1 MPSSF
6 DNRSYLLWVSL
17 TTLLLTVGLA
27 VTAAISLRQSDSV
40 EAAAR
45 LQADSVTAL
54 TFQAEREF
62 LRFRNE
68 LQLALTSPHSGAWD
82 AVQMRFDIFAS
93 RVTLLR
99 ENPSMTKLRGR
110 PEYNATLP
118 ELIALVE
125 QIDVWLADP
134 SVHHASLNRLLGRM
148 IEMGPDVQ
156 SLSFAANSEVTH
168 LMDQQVD
175 VVRQQHRM
183 IGWLVIVQLLVI
195 AAATASLFNRH
206 RRLQREQMAL
216 ERLNRQLLMAKD
228 AAEAADRAKAHFLA
242 NMSHELRTPFNG
254 MLGMIDMVSESR
266 LDTAQREQIQMARQ
280 SAEHLLRLLNDILD
294 MSAIEAG
301 KLKIRPEP
309 CEVPRLL
316 TEVCE
321 LLQVE
326 ASQKGLT
333 WSLDLHT
340 GPPQTVMVDPTRL
353 RQILLNLMGNAV
365 KFTTEGHVAVELHE
379 ATDNGQIRWTIA
391 VSDTGPGMDERT
403 QRRLFQR
410 FHQLD
415 DSASRQHGGTGL
427 GLEISRNLARLMGG
441 EIQVQSQSGLGSC
454 FTVTLTT
461 PVCADDIVAQG
472 PGTVAPGEHQ
482 VISTG
487 RLRILVAEDHPVNRQ
502 LVGMQLDKL
511 GHEAIFA
518 VNGREAVERLAS
530 SDGISLVLM
539 DLHMPGMDGLEATR
553 HIRQWDGPKGRIPII
568 ALTADV
574 LEDTRHKALASGINE
589 YLMKPVRQA
598 ALHAVIHRWVNPSA
612 TQSTPS

>member
-1 MPSSF
+1 MPSSH
-6 DNRSYLLWVSL
+6 DNRSYLVWVSL

-68 LQLALTSPHSGAWD
+68 LRLALTSPHSGNWD

-99 ENPSMTKLRGR
+99 DNPSMTKLRGR

-125 QIDVWLADP
+125 HVDVWLADP
-134 SVHHASLNRLLGRM
+134 TAHHASLNRLLERM

-216 ERLNRQLLMAKD
+216 EHLNRQLLKAKD
-228 AAEAADRAKAHFLA
+228 AAEAADRAKTHFLA

-254 MLGMIDMVSESR
+254 MLGMMDMLNESS
-266 LDTAQREQIQMARQ
+266 LDTAQREQLQMARQ
-280 SAEHLLRLLNDILD
+280 SAEHLLLLLNDILD
-294 MSAIEAG
+294 LSAIEAG

-309 CEVPRLL
+309 CEVPALL
-316 TEVCE
+316 TKVCE

-326 ASQKGLT
+326 AARKGLAL
-333 WSLDLHT
+333 SLDLQT

-353 RQILLNLMGNAV
+353 RQILLNLIGNAV

-379 ATDNGQIRWTIA
+379 ANDNGQIRWTIA

-403 QRRLFQR
+403 QSHLFQR

-415 DSASRQHGGTGL
+415 ESASRQHGGSGL

-441 EIQVQSQSGLGSC
+441 DIQVQSQPALGSC
-454 FTVTLTT
+454 FTVSLTT
-461 PVCADDIVAQG
+461 PVCADDIEMSS
-472 PGTVAPGEHQ
+472 PGTVAPEAHP
-482 VISTG
+482 VISMG

-502 LVGMQLDKL
+502 LVGMLLDKL

-518 VNGREAVERLAS
+518 VNGREAVERLQS

-539 DLHMPGMDGLEATR
+539 DLHMPEMDGLEAAR
-553 HIRQWDGPKGRIPII
+553 RIRQRDGPTGRVPII
-568 ALTADV
+568 ALTADL
-574 LEDTRHKALASGINE
+574 LEDTRHQALASGINE
-589 YLMKPVRQA
+589 YLLKPVQKA
-598 ALHAVIHRWVNPSA
+598 SLLAVIHRWGYPSA
-612 TQSTPS
+612 THSMPS

>member
-1 MPSSF
+1 MPSSH
-6 DNRSYLLWVSL
+6 DNRSYLVWVSL

-68 LQLALTSPHSGAWD
+68 LRLALTSPHSGNWD

-99 ENPSMTKLRGR
+99 DNPSMTKLRGR

-125 QIDVWLADP
+125 HVDVWLADP
-134 SVHHASLNRLLGRM
+134 TAHHASLNRLLERM

-216 ERLNRQLLMAKD
+216 EHLNRQLLKAKD
-228 AAEAADRAKAHFLA
+228 AAEAADRAKTHFLA

-254 MLGMIDMVSESR
+254 MLGMMDMLNEST
-266 LDTAQREQIQMARQ
+266 LDTAQREQLQMARQ
-280 SAEHLLRLLNDILD
+280 SAEHLLLLLNDILD
-294 MSAIEAG
+294 LSAIEAG

-309 CEVPRLL
+309 CEVPTLL
-316 TEVCE
+316 TKVCE

-326 ASQKGLT
+326 AARKGLAL
-333 WSLDLHT
+333 SLDLQT

-353 RQILLNLMGNAV
+353 RQILLNLIGNAV

-379 ATDNGQIRWTIA
+379 ANDNGQIRWTIA

-403 QRRLFQR
+403 QSHLFQR

-415 DSASRQHGGTGL
+415 ESASRQHGGSGL

-441 EIQVQSQSGLGSC
+441 DIQVQSQPALGSC
-454 FTVTLTT
+454 FTVSLTT
-461 PVCADDIVAQG
+461 PVCADDIEMSS
-472 PGTVAPGEHQ
+472 PGTVAPEAHP
-482 VISTG
+482 VISMG

-502 LVGMQLDKL
+502 LVGMLLDKL

-518 VNGREAVERLAS
+518 VNGREAVERLQS

-539 DLHMPGMDGLEATR
+539 DLHMPEMDGLEAAR
-553 HIRQWDGPKGRIPII
+553 RIRQRDGPTGRVPII
-568 ALTADV
+568 ALTADL
-574 LEDTRHKALASGINE
+574 LEDTRHQALASGINE
-589 YLMKPVRQA
+589 YLLKPVQKA
-598 ALHAVIHRWVNPSA
+598 SLLAVIHRWGYPSA
-612 TQSTPS
+612 THSMPS